1 MSKDTVKDI
10 QKHSISLYVAD
21 KPGVLNR
28 IALVFSRRG
37 FNIDSLVVSESK
49 EPGFSQMNIVATGG
63 KETLDQ
69 ILKQLNKLVDV
80 IHAHDY
86 SGEDIIEKELA
97 LIKVSCPIEKKS
109 EALQIG
115 LAFRADPVDVTEETI
130 TFMVTG
136 TTEKIDAF
144 KLIYRAFGILEMV
157 RTGKVLIA
165 RGKKI
170 TSVN

>member
-1 MSKDTVKDI
+1 MGKDTVKDI
-10 QKHSISLYVAD
+10 QKHSISLYVSN

-37 FNIDSLVVSESK
+37 FNIDSLVVSEAN
-49 EPGFSQMNIVATGG
+49 EAGFSQMNIVATGE

-97 LIKVSCPIEKKS
+97 MIKIDCQMEKKM

-115 LAFRADPVDVTEETI
+115 LAFKADPIDVTEETI

-144 KLIYRAFGILEMV
+144 KLVYRAFGILEIV
-157 RTGKVLIA
+157 RTGKVLIS
-165 RGKKI
+165 RGKRKTAI
-170 TSVN
+170 N